1 MSKISRLVKVMRRGP
16 TVPVPYRIAMAHKP
30 TLIGKLN
37 MERWISFSGSV
48 PEELKSLAQLRAAS
62 MIGCVW

>member
-1 MSKISRLVKVMRRGP
+1 MGKISRLAKVMRRGP
-16 TVPVPYRIAMAHKP
+16 TVPVPVRISMAHKP
-30 TLIGKLN
+30 TFIGKLN

-48 PEELKSLAQLRAAS
+48 SDELKAIAQLRASS